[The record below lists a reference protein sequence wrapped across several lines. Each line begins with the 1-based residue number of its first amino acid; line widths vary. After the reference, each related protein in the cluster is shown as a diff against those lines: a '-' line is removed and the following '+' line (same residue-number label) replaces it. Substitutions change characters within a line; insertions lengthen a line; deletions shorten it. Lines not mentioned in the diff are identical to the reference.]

1 MKNVFLETRIRI
13 HFEELPD
20 RYLEMIVWDT
30 CQKRERGRESF
41 PRSFVELSDGISRN
55 GVSAKRQRRAILA
68 LITVR
73 CAGYGKESGFYK
85 Q

>member
-30 CQKRERGRESF
+30 CQKRERESF
-41 PRSFVELSDGISRN
+41 PRSLVEPSDGVSRN
-55 GVSAKRQRRAILA
+55 VVSAKRQRRAILA